1 MWKLV
6 AYVCVQVHRR
16 ESANTYMKDCV
27 GTVESSKA
35 SSLHHEKE
43 EERVACKWNHDANCR
58 MYFHV
63 VSLQVAFALG
73 VGLSQ
78 AFDGDVPSLR
88 RPESLAFA
96 APAASFLFAGF
107 FVC

>member
-1 MWKLV
+1 
-6 AYVCVQVHRR
+6 
-16 ESANTYMKDCV
+16 
-27 GTVESSKA
+27 
-35 SSLHHEKE
+35 
-43 EERVACKWNHDANCR
+43 
-58 MYFHV
+58 V

-96 APAASFLFAGF
+96 APAASFIAGF
-107 FVC
+107 FMCWLREISEHQVAYSYLCLLLLLHFFFMPRVTLSHMHVRTSHTARQDS

>member
-1 MWKLV
+1 
-6 AYVCVQVHRR
+6 
-16 ESANTYMKDCV
+16 
-27 GTVESSKA
+27 
-35 SSLHHEKE
+35 
-43 EERVACKWNHDANCR
+43 